1 MLAAISAPIATPI
14 KIRTTN
20 NIHTSVTTADTSAR
34 PTNATRFNTNTRRR
48 PIRSARS
55 PKNSAPTA
63 DAEERR
69 RLNQATSPL
78 VQPESATEA
87 RSKAPLITIRS

>member
-14 KIRTTN
+14 KTRITN
-20 NIHTSVTTADTSAR
+20 SIHTSVTTADSSAS

-55 PKNSAPTA
+55 PKNNAPTA
-63 DAEERR
+63 DPKNAAALNHADLPATQPKMRLERE
-69 RLNQATSPL
+69 AT
-78 VQPESATEA
+78 A
-87 RSKAPLITIRS
+87 R